1 MTDLPSSSSR
11 RRFLQAGAAALG
23 GLAAPALVAAE
34 SARPVAAQGL
44 QFGDPLDARPSS
56 GAAATAPRA

>member
-11 RRFLQAGAAALG
+11 RRFLQAGAATLG

-34 SARPVAAQGL
+34 SARPVAEL
-44 QFGDPLDARPSS
+44 QAL
-56 GAAATAPRA
+56 RA